1 MKTFKVF
8 AAFAILG
15 LLLSVNGFSQ
25 SGGVVRGFVY
35 DKKTGEPL
43 IGASVYLNDRTKY
56 AAGTDVNGFF
66 TLSKIPAGKY
76 TLYAEVMGYGSVK
89 AQIGIGTNFPS
100 TSAELDIYSTSKGI
114 LAPRVSLSA
123 YLSNPNPVINPA
135 VGIILFNIGTNQ
147 THGFYYWSGIKL
159 TSNAITEP
167 MDNRKTYDNGLT
179 LVRTRSYFSIVIAN
193 ILKYRHEKI

>member
-76 TLYAEVMGYGSVK
+76 TLYAEVMGYGSVNK
-89 AQIGIGTNFPS
+89 QVEIVVG
-100 TSAELDIYSTSKGI
+100 
-114 LAPRVSLSA
+114 R
-123 YLSNPNPVINPA
+123 VIN
-135 VGIILFNIGTNQ
+135 
-147 THGFYYWSGIKL
+147 
-159 TSNAITEP
+159 
-167 MDNRKTYDNGLT
+167 
-179 LVRTRSYFSIVIAN
+179 
-193 ILKYRHEKI
+193 EKIFLEQQLKQLVSAN